1 MAMGRERSRFE
12 TSLIVLAA
20 YHFSKSGFREN
31 PALNVTKLPALWIYQ
46 RVKCPS
52 LSTKITLLYSHI
64 ACKKWFRNGYPWLTK
79 FLIQFEQVSMLKVLG
94 LEISLQNQILDG
106 DDLSWNQINH
116 DQLYH
121 EIFGYSVASFLPEFR
136 QIFLTVKA
144 SYNRSILNLFPGGE
158 VYMHVIKLWNET
170 SILL

>member
-1 MAMGRERSRFE
+1 MAVGRERSRFE

-64 ACKKWFRNGYPWLTK
+64 ACKKWFRNGYPN
-79 FLIQFEQVSMLKVLG
+79 KVNKVNKANKVFNPIWTSIYVKG
-94 LEISLQNQILDG
+94 SWFRDKSAQSNTWWRRFIMEPNKSWSVI
-106 DDLSWNQINH
+106 SWNIW
-116 DQLYH
+116 LLSRK
-121 EIFGYSVASFLPEFR
+121 FPS
-136 QIFLTVKA
+136 
-144 SYNRSILNLFPGGE
+144 SISSNFP
-158 VYMHVIKLWNET
+158 N
-170 SILL
+170 S

>member
-1 MAMGRERSRFE
+1 
-12 TSLIVLAA
+12 
-20 YHFSKSGFREN
+20 
-31 PALNVTKLPALWIYQ
+31 
-46 RVKCPS
+46 
-52 LSTKITLLYSHI
+52 
-64 ACKKWFRNGYPWLTK
+64 
-79 FLIQFEQVSMLKVLG
+79 MLKALG
-94 LEISLQNQILDG
+94 LEISLHNQILDG

-121 EIFGYSVASFLPEFR
+121 EIFGYSVASLLPAFR

>member
-1 MAMGRERSRFE
+1 MAVGRERSRFE

-64 ACKKWFRNGYPWLTK
+64 ACKKWFRNGYPRLTK

-106 DDLSWNQINH
+106 DDLSWNQI
-116 DQLYH
+116 
-121 EIFGYSVASFLPEFR
+121 VASFLPAFR

-144 SYNRSILNLFPGGE
+144 SFNRSILNLFPGGE
-158 VYMHVIKLWNET
+158 VHMHVIKLWNET